1 MRSYCEVYV
10 RDVLPSLRLYLA
22 EKLVRDYGLT
32 QLEVSRML
40 GISQPLV
47 NYVVNKRRKPKM
59 LEKLV
64 SIPQLKDMLDKKA
77 RELAARKASFSD
89 LTCDFCFVL
98 RREGLTDQIIKSLNY
113 EICMCANGKPVTKP

>member
-10 RDVLPSLRLYLA
+10 RNVLPSLRLYLA

-47 NYVVNKRRKPKM
+47 NYVVNKRRRPKM
-59 LEKLV
+59 LEKLAN
-64 SIPQLKDMLDKKA
+64 IPQLRNMLDKKA
-77 RELAARKASFSD
+77 RELATREADSRD
-89 LTCDFCFVL
+89 LVCDFCFIL
-98 RREGLTDQIIKSLNY
+98 RREGLAEQIVKSLSY
-113 EICMCANGKPVTKP
+113 EICRCSNGGLAAKS

>member
-10 RDVLPSLRLYLA
+10 KNVLPSLRLYLA

-47 NYVVNKRRKPKM
+47 NYVVNKRRRPKM
-59 LEKLV
+59 LEKLA
-64 SIPQLKDMLDKKA
+64 SIPQLKDVLDKKA
-77 RELAARKASFSD
+77 RELAVRGVNSSNLA
-89 LTCDFCFVL
+89 CDFCSVL
-98 RREGLTDQIIKSLNY
+98 RKEGLADQIIKSLNY
-113 EICMCANGKPVTKP
+113 EICRCANKGA

>member
-113 EICMCANGKPVTKP
+113 EICMCVNGKSVTKS

>member
-10 RDVLPSLRLYLA
+10 RSVLPSVRLYLA

-64 SIPQLKDMLDKKA
+64 SLPQLRNVLDKKA
-77 RELAARKASFSD
+77 RELAMREADSRNLA
-89 LTCDFCFVL
+89 CDFCFIL
-98 RREGLTDQIIKSLNY
+98 RREGLAEQIVKSLNHD
-113 EICMCANGKPVTKP
+113 ICRCSDGRLAAKS

>member
-10 RDVLPSLRLYLA
+10 KDVLPSLRLYLA

-64 SIPQLKDMLDKKA
+64 SIPQLKDMLDEKA
-77 RELAARKASFSD
+77 EELAARKANFSD

-98 RREGLTDQIIKSLNY
+98 RREGLTDHIIKSLNY
-113 EICMCANGKPVTKP
+113 EICMCAKRETSD

>member
-59 LEKLV
+59 LEKLAN
-64 SIPQLKDMLDKKA
+64 IPRIKDIIDQKA
-77 RELAARKASFSD
+77 RELAIKGANSGGLA
-89 LTCDFCFVL
+89 CDFCIVL
-98 RREGLTDQIIKSLNY
+98 RKEGLADQIIKSLNY
-113 EICMCANGKPVTKP
+113 EICKCAERELTARS